1 MKLVPILI
9 LTLCAAGSALAASNT
24 TWVASN
30 GANNAVCSRALPCST
45 FAIALAATA
54 AHGVIKAVDAAEYQ
68 GGVVRSAT

>member
-1 MKLVPILI
+1 
-9 LTLCAAGSALAASNT
+9 
-24 TWVASN
+24 
-30 GANNAVCSRALPCST
+30 LPCST